1 MARFQSLIMA
11 VLFISQTSFSYA
23 SPEEN
28 WVITNVATG
37 FQHNTKSGLSKRKG
51 FARPGLVSASRNG
64 QDILLTYW
72 EDGAHRA
79 TVEYKGR
86 KIVDGYSLDDV
97 SRIKSFR
104 FDKHGSTIYIKTTK
118 GPEAVVELL
127 HNGKAQ
133 LKWPRLTLV
142 NILDF
147 RKQHILISRYL
158 KDLQTTQF
166 WKFKRNVI
174 GDILPKGQK
183 VGQMRGCSL
192 LGSKVLKQ
200 GIALEVFC
208 TFQKGSDVKFLDFST
223 GRITNVLA
231 TNDDEFLAFSLIK
244 SSKHNIPVLSISG
257 SNSGRHLYHAV
268 FGSLL
273 KYLGEPMALAS
284 DEGGKQSWNQSYR
297 TRTLA
302 ALFQKTG
309 HTVFSTLARRAMINT
324 LRQQNHNLG
333 ISGPHNPSCAWAS
346 RIYSKDGKSPLSFM
360 INQAMIS
367 SSLIVSCRKL
377 GKACQTPLQRKIA
390 SNATCLVRNYEKL
403 YDNPSGLY
411 RIPYGAPF
419 RYDGIWA
426 PWNWHLMWTGVLE
439 HVGILH
445 ADEGLLIRSQKI
457 IARFLDSWETTP
469 GQQAIWRY
477 WPPKYYRGW
486 QPKDKISIS
495 RPKQNPKNMAKE
507 RYEDLNHAGISLLGL
522 SNSIVKLPAQKYEAV
537 STTLNH
543 LLKAEGQLPRDMD
556 GKGPVS
562 PRWLPG
568 AGWHMFSTRR
578 MKKLYARR
586 LPGSVSSD
594 QHLAYALLYD
604 VNDSFELKL
613 TLQNCSKET
622 CVERNQWSYD
632 DPSSFLA
639 DNPLFKLKRK

>member
-1 MARFQSLIMA
+1 MPRYQTLIMA
-11 VLFISQTSFSYA
+11 ALFVSQTSISHA
-23 SPEEN
+23 NPLEH
-28 WVITNVATG
+28 WVITNIATG
-37 FQHNTKSGLSKRKG
+37 FQHDTKTGLSKRKG
-51 FARPGLVSASRNG
+51 FTRPGLISASRSG
-64 QDILLTYW
+64 PHILLSYW

-79 TVEYKGR
+79 TVEYNGA

-104 FDKHGSTIYIKTTK
+104 FDKHGSTVYIKTTK
-118 GPEAVVELL
+118 GPKAVVELF

-142 NILDF
+142 SILDF
-147 RKQHILISRYL
+147 GKQHVLISKYS
-158 KDLQTTQF
+158 KDLQTTEF

-174 GDILPKGQK
+174 GDILSKGQK
-183 VGQMRGCSL
+183 IGQMRGCSL
-192 LGSKVLKQ
+192 LGSKVLKL

-208 TFQKGSDVKFLDFST
+208 SFQKGSDVKFLDFST
-223 GRITNVLA
+223 GSITNILA
-231 TNDDEFLAFSLIK
+231 TNDDEFLAFSLSK
-244 SSKHNIPVLSISG
+244 SSKHKIPVLSISG
-257 SNSGRHLYHAV
+257 SNSGRQLYHAV

-302 ALFQKTG
+302 VLFQKTG
-309 HTVFSTLARRAMINT
+309 HTVFSTLARQAMTNT

-333 ISGPHNPSCAWAS
+333 IKGPHNPSCAWAS

-367 SSLIVSCRKL
+367 TSMIGSCRRL
-377 GKACQTPLQRKIA
+377 GKSCPTPLQKRIS

-403 YDNPSGLY
+403 YDNASGLY
-411 RIPYGAPF
+411 RIPYGVPF
-419 RYDGIWA
+419 RFDGIWA
-426 PWNWHLMWTGVLE
+426 PWNWHMMWTGVLE
-439 HVGILH
+439 YVGMLH
-445 ADEGLLIRSQKI
+445 ADEGLLIRSRKI
-457 IARFLDSWETTP
+457 ITRFLDSWETTP
-469 GQQAIWRY
+469 SQQAIWRY
-477 WPPKYYRGW
+477 WPPNYYQGW
-486 QPKDKISIS
+486 QPEDKISIS

-522 SNSIVKLPAQKYEAV
+522 SNSIFKLPTQKDKAV
-537 STTLNH
+537 SKTLIH
-543 LLKAEGQLPRDMD
+543 LLKFEGQLPRDMD

-568 AGWHMFSTRR
+568 AGWHMFSTRH

-604 VNDSFELKL
+604 VKENFELKL
-613 TLQNCSKET
+613 ILKNCSIKT
-622 CVERNQWSYD
+622 CVKHNQWSYD
-632 DPSSFLA
+632 EPSKFLA
-639 DNPLFKLKRK
+639 DNPLFKQERR